1 MEHSMKRTRSAD
13 TSPLPSLLKTHLSF
27 GVTGIVVV
35 PVVAGAAARL
45 AAAAARQRASRPR
58 ATVILKGKCYSL
70 NFRAISNSGK
80 MRHKTLGK
88 TIRTSPSSQV
98 HNAAAASLARL
109 LPPFA
114 RSSLRCESER
124 SCRKA
129 VEAAEEGLSSS
140 SGSVSCSGNMTSS
153 CCTSECCF
161 GSPLTPLPPF
171 SILPMR
177 KLAPLLLLR
186 KLHKLHNN
194 GCQSVRNG
202 KTLGAAKDANLFFLL
217 SLEARSTFFRKN
229 V

>member
-1 MEHSMKRTRSAD
+1 MKRTSSAD
-13 TSPLPSLLKTHLSF
+13 TSPLPSYAKTHLSF

-80 MRHKTLGK
+80 MRRGETA
-88 TIRTSPSSQV
+88 RTSASSQV
-98 HNAAAASLARL
+98 HNATAASLARL

-140 SGSVSCSGNMTSS
+140 SGSVSCSGNTTSS
-153 CCTSECCF
+153 SW
-161 GSPLTPLPPF
+161 GP
-171 SILPMR
+171 I
-177 KLAPLLLLR
+177 
-186 KLHKLHNN
+186 
-194 GCQSVRNG
+194 Q
-202 KTLGAAKDANLFFLL
+202 
-217 SLEARSTFFRKN
+217 
-229 V
+229 